1 MARTTKTRSERRR
14 EIVETAA
21 RLFLSRGYANVSVDM
36 IICEMSVAKGTFYYY
51 FKSKADVLAAIVEMQ
66 LDGIVEQ
73 AEMVANAPGP
83 DAVSKLGMLLSGGT
97 MGDGDTRQVTEYL
110 HMPENR
116 ELHELTNVQTVLRL
130 APVLAQVVA
139 QGVAEG
145 LFDVSAP
152 LEAVR
157 FLLTGYQFLTD
168 RALFDLGAEETVK
181 QVRAIQEAIERTLG
195 AAPGSFSFLLP
206 SETGDVQ

>member
-1 MARTTKTRSERRR
+1 MARTTKTRLERRR

-21 RLFLSRGYANVSVDM
+21 ELFLSRGYANVSVDM
-36 IICEMSVAKGTFYYY
+36 IISEMSVAKGTFYYY
-51 FKSKADVLAAIVEMQ
+51 FKTKADVLAAIVDAQ
-66 LDGIVEQ
+66 LDAIVKQ
-73 AEMVANAPGP
+73 AQMLADAPEM
-83 DAVSKLGMLLSGGT
+83 DAVSKLGMLLSGGS
-97 MGDGDTRQVTEYL
+97 MGDADTRQVTEYL

-139 QGVAEG
+139 QGVTEG

-206 SETGDVQ
+206 SETGAVQ